1 MKWFR
6 NRQPLRWVCSV
17 LALYCY
23 ATADKFYH
31 HAIFQGRKGGKS
43 PPSSFF
49 RRGKQTDSE
58 TNGKA
63 CTYNRLFS
71 HPCTTSCPLLNPP
84 VLSTPFLLCKRPD
97 KHRLLLPSGYR
108 NQGWFCTSSIPFCK
122 YYPNFPRQ
130 FCPHEHRKPP
140 PCYPRII

>member
-49 RRGKQTDSE
+49 RRAKQMEKPARIT
-58 TNGKA
+58 A
-63 CTYNRLFS
+63 FS
-71 HPCTTSCPLLNPP
+71 PIPAQLPVHFSIHQFFQHHFSFGSALRNTAYFCLQDIGIKVGSVLLQFQSVNIILIFHASSALMNIGSHLP
-84 VLSTPFLLCKRPD
+84 VTLV
-97 KHRLLLPSGYR
+97 
-108 NQGWFCTSSIPFCK
+108 
-122 YYPNFPRQ
+122 
-130 FCPHEHRKPP
+130 
-140 PCYPRII
+140 

>member
-31 HAIFQGRKGGKS
+31 HAIFQGRKGEI

-49 RRGKQTDSE
+49 GEGNKLIPEQMEKPARIT
-58 TNGKA
+58 A
-63 CTYNRLFS
+63 FS
-71 HPCTTSCPLLNPP
+71 PIPAQHPVHFSIHQFFQHHFSFGSALRNTAYFCLQDIGIKVGSVLLQFQSVNIILIFHASSALMNIGSHLP
-84 VLSTPFLLCKRPD
+84 VTLV
-97 KHRLLLPSGYR
+97 
-108 NQGWFCTSSIPFCK
+108 
-122 YYPNFPRQ
+122 
-130 FCPHEHRKPP
+130 
-140 PCYPRII
+140 

>member
-6 NRQPLRWVCSV
+6 NRQPLRGVCSV

-31 HAIFQGRKGGKS
+31 HAIFQGRKGGN

-49 RRGKQTDSE
+49 RRGKQTDSG
-58 TNGKA
+58 TNGRA

-71 HPCTTSCPLLNPP
+71 HPCTTSCPLLNSP
-84 VLSTPFLLCKRPD
+84 VFQHHFSFGSSLRNTAYFCLQDIGIKVGSVLLQFQSVNIILIF
-97 KHRLLLPSGYR
+97 HASSALMNIGSHLPV
-108 NQGWFCTSSIPFCK
+108 TLV
-122 YYPNFPRQ
+122 
-130 FCPHEHRKPP
+130 
-140 PCYPRII
+140 

>member
-63 CTYNRLFS
+63 CTYNRLSPIPAQLPVHFS
-71 HPCTTSCPLLNPP
+71 IHQFFQHHFSFGSALRNTAYFCLQDIGIKVGSVLLQFQSVNIILIFHASSALMNIGSHLP
-84 VLSTPFLLCKRPD
+84 VTLV
-97 KHRLLLPSGYR
+97 
-108 NQGWFCTSSIPFCK
+108 
-122 YYPNFPRQ
+122 
-130 FCPHEHRKPP
+130 
-140 PCYPRII
+140 